1 MLLLLVTREPVGLD
15 GYIFM
20 SGKDKLKNWGCIMK
34 KKVSNILKYSRFRN
48 VSQIKQKNYVYYRLS
63 TRS

>member
-1 MLLLLVTREPVGLD
+1 
-15 GYIFM
+15 
-20 SGKDKLKNWGCIMK
+20 MK
-34 KKVSNILKYSRFRN
+34 KKVSNILKYSKVRN

>member
-1 MLLLLVTREPVGLD
+1 
-15 GYIFM
+15 
-20 SGKDKLKNWGCIMK
+20 MK